1 MHMFEYTTITFT
13 GCVQLFLK
21 QLEVGFLQKVCE
33 RKTWLG
39 ISTSLSL
46 AFEKEHLKKNKDG
59 KLVTKA
65 KSEAGRKN
73 FAKTVARWISACK
86 QARAELGITGFVAVK
101 KGTPLYLKAKELYPT
116 AKAHVLAK

>member
-1 MHMFEYTTITFT
+1 MNENTNRW
-13 GCVQLFLK
+13 GV
-21 QLEVGFLQKVCE
+21 
-33 RKTWLG
+33 
-39 ISTSLSL
+39 STRSTL

-73 FAKTVARWISACK
+73 FGKTVARWISACK

-116 AKAHVLAK
+116 AEAHVLAK